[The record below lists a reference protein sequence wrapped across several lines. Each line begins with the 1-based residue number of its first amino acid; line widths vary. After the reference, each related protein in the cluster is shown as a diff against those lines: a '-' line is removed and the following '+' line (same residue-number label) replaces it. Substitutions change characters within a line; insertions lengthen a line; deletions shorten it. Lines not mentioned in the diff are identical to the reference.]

1 MIDLLF
7 VIICFIFD
15 EALTV
20 LFPNSYLMNTLL
32 FIPSLGFCAMI
43 LIVRK
48 FSIIDTCLFS
58 FVCGMFYDVFLANT
72 FLLHAIVF
80 TIAASLLHLWTKH
93 LTDTALESIL
103 LVIVTIFVKD
113 FLVYLYMSFQ
123 QVTEMSLML
132 WAERYELLT
141 LLGNGVLSFVILFF
155 IRMKDDYLERK
166 ALQVR
171 KGEKI
176 EWFKL
181 KSKQ

>member
-7 VIICFIFD
+7 VIVCFVLDEVLAAIF
-15 EALTV
+15 
-20 LFPNSYLMNTLL
+20 PCSYLMNSLL

-43 LIVRK
+43 LTVRK
-48 FSIIDTCLFS
+48 FTILDTCLFA
-58 FVCGMFYDVFLANT
+58 FVCGIIYDTFLANT

-80 TIAASLLHLWTKH
+80 TIVASLLHLWTKH
-93 LTDTALESIL
+93 LTETALESFI
-103 LVIVTIFVKD
+103 LVIVTLFVKD
-113 FLVYLYMSFQ
+113 VLVYLYMSFQ
-123 QVTEMSLML
+123 QVTEMSFML

-141 LLGNGVLSFVILFF
+141 LIGNGVLSFIILFF
-155 IRMKDDYLERK
+155 IRIKDDYLVKK